1 MSYLSIITL
10 AQAKRYLRIDDDQNE
25 TDDEIISM
33 IEGCLSFI
41 EKRTNHILY
50 PRDRTYYA
58 DSIANVYD
66 FPINTV
72 PSTSV
77 QLIYSTYSAITT
89 LDRVVVLNIGYTN
102 VANIPEEL
110 RQAAF
115 QMLKVFYF
123 ESEKQV
129 NTSLI
134 PMSALILLDINKR
147 YIC

>member
-10 AQAKRYLRIDDDQNE
+10 AQAKRYLRIDEDQNE

-33 IEGCLSFI
+33 IEGSLSFI

-66 FPINTV
+66 FPINTI

-89 LDRVVVLNIGYTN
+89 LDKVVVLNIGYSN

-123 ESEKQV
+123 EAEKQV
-129 NTSLI
+129 NTTLI
-134 PMSALILLDINKR
+134 PESVLMILDINKR

>member
-1 MSYLSIITL
+1 MSYLSVITL
-10 AQAKRYLRIDDDQNE
+10 AEAKRYLRIDDDQNE

-33 IEGCLSFI
+33 IEGSLSFI

-89 LDRVVVLNIGYTN
+89 LDRVVVLNIGYLSAGD
-102 VANIPEEL
+102 VPEEL
-110 RQAAF
+110 RQAAL

-123 ESEKQV
+123 EAEKQV
-129 NTSLI
+129 NTTLI
-134 PMSALILLDINKR
+134 PESVLMLLDINKR

>member
-1 MSYLSIITL
+1 MSYLSVITL
-10 AQAKRYLRIDDDQNE
+10 AEAKSYLRIDDDQNE
-25 TDDEIISM
+25 TDNEIISM
-33 IEGCLSFI
+33 IEACLSFI
-41 EKRTNHILY
+41 EKRTNHILF

-66 FPINTV
+66 FPINTI

-110 RQAAF
+110 RQAAL

-123 ESEKQV
+123 EAEKKV

-134 PMSALILLDINKR
+134 PMSVLMLLDINKR

>member
-1 MSYLSIITL
+1 
-10 AQAKRYLRIDDDQNE
+10 
-25 TDDEIISM
+25 M

-66 FPINTV
+66 FPINVV
-72 PSTSV
+72 PDTSV
-77 QLIYSTYSAITT
+77 QLVYSTYSAITT
-89 LDRVVVLNIGYTN
+89 LNRVVVLNIGYTN

-129 NTSLI
+129 NTTLI
-134 PMSALILLDINKR
+134 PESVLMILDINKR

>member
-1 MSYLSIITL
+1 MSYLNIISL
-10 AQAKRYLRIDDDQNE
+10 SQAKTYLRIDEDQNE
-25 TDDEIISM
+25 TDIEIISM

-41 EKRTNHILY
+41 EKRTNHILF
-50 PRDRTYYA
+50 PRDKIYYA
-58 DSIANVYD
+58 DNIANVYD
-66 FPINTV
+66 FPINTI

-77 QLIYSTYSAITT
+77 QLIYSTYSSITT
-89 LDRVVVLNIGYTN
+89 FNRSVLLNVGYIN
-102 VANIPEEL
+102 VSQIPEEL

-129 NTSLI
+129 NTTLI
-134 PMSALILLDINKR
+134 PESVLMILDINKR